1 MRISDWSSDVCSSD
15 LDAIA
20 DRLAGQPAN
29 EAPVAH
35 HQQAVPGARGDL
47 GVAEAAAP
55 QREQFLALLV
65 LRPPALRQV
74 AEREVRPAAAKIAA
88 VAADVA
94 DEAVALTH
102 LWLDADRQS
111 QSLGDDLRGVQG
123 APVGAGDDAADPA
136 SGEAPGHLVRLA
148 LALLGE
154 LRIDDAGVDAGA
166 GEVPVEVQLPV
177 DRKSVVSGKSVSVR
191 VALGGRRLIKKKNK
205 S

>member
-1 MRISDWSSDVCSSD
+1 MLRRLPRSTRTDTLLPNTTLCRSVEAQR
-15 LDAIA
+15 DAIA

-94 DEAVALTH
+94 AEAVALTH
-102 LWLDADRQS
+102 LWPDADRQS

-123 APVGAGDDAADPA
+123 
-136 SGEAPGHLVRLA
+136 
-148 LALLGE
+148 
-154 LRIDDAGVDAGA
+154 
-166 GEVPVEVQLPV
+166 
-177 DRKSVVSGKSVSVR
+177 DRKGVV
-191 VALGGRRLIKKKNK
+191 
-205 S
+205 

>member
-1 MRISDWSSDVCSSD
+1 MMRVEYILFIIITRVLGDVD
-15 LDAIA
+15 
-20 DRLAGQPAN
+20 
-29 EAPVAH
+29 
-35 HQQAVPGARGDL
+35 
-47 GVAEAAAP
+47 GVMTI
-55 QREQFLALLV
+55 FV
-65 LRPPALRQV
+65 LMIRRPPRSTRTDTLFPYTTLFRSALRQV
-74 AEREVRPAAAKIAA
+74 AEREGRPAAAKIAA

-123 APVGAGDDAADPA
+123 APVGAGDEAADPA

-166 GEVPVEVQLPV
+166 GEVHVEI
-177 DRKSVVSGKSVSVR
+177 
-191 VALGGRRLIKKKNK
+191 GRAHV
-205 S
+205 

>member
-94 DEAVALTH
+94 AEAVAHTPLASDSYG
-102 LWLDADRQS
+102 LSA
-111 QSLGDDLRGVQG
+111 SL
-123 APVGAGDDAADPA
+123 
-136 SGEAPGHLVRLA
+136 H
-148 LALLGE
+148 
-154 LRIDDAGVDAGA
+154 
-166 GEVPVEVQLPV
+166 
-177 DRKSVVSGKSVSVR
+177 
-191 VALGGRRLIKKKNK
+191 
-205 S
+205 

>member
-15 LDAIA
+15 L
-20 DRLAGQPAN
+20 
-29 EAPVAH
+29 
-35 HQQAVPGARGDL
+35 
-47 GVAEAAAP
+47 AAP
-55 QREQFLALLV
+55 QREQVLALLV

-148 LALLGE
+148 LALLG
-154 LRIDDAGVDAGA
+154 
-166 GEVPVEVQLPV
+166 
-177 DRKSVVSGKSVSVR
+177 DRKST
-191 VALGGRRLIKKKNK
+191 RLN
-205 S
+205 SSHYCESRMPSSA

>member
-1 MRISDWSSDVCSSD
+1 MILRPPSSTRPDTLFPYTTRVRS
-15 LDAIA
+15 
-20 DRLAGQPAN
+20 
-29 EAPVAH
+29 
-35 HQQAVPGARGDL
+35 
-47 GVAEAAAP
+47 
-55 QREQFLALLV
+55 
-65 LRPPALRQV
+65 PPALRQV

-154 LRIDDAGVDAGA
+154 LRID
-166 GEVPVEVQLPV
+166 E
-177 DRKSVVSGKSVSVR
+177 
-191 VALGGRRLIKKKNK
+191 LGREPGRERGCQN
-205 S
+205 

>member
-1 MRISDWSSDVCSSD
+1 MKRLPPRSTRPDPHSPYTPRCRSPAAVAGRHGTDARVEAQR
-15 LDAIA
+15 DAIA
-20 DRLAGQPAN
+20 DRRSGQPAN
-29 EAPVAH
+29 EAPWAH

-123 APVGAGDDAADPA
+123 
-136 SGEAPGHLVRLA
+136 
-148 LALLGE
+148 
-154 LRIDDAGVDAGA
+154 
-166 GEVPVEVQLPV
+166 
-177 DRKSVVSGKSVSVR
+177 
-191 VALGGRRLIKKKNK
+191 
-205 S
+205 